1 MTENNETLFHDIRT
15 NAEPVLEQFIFEVND
30 STTRSNVETALS
42 AFLDTYIA
50 DKQIDDYAVLCNEQL
65 NDQQRIDRNELWAS
79 MAVKPTGIENF
90 TLINCRVTSGN

>member
-50 DKQIDDYAVLCNEQL
+50 DKL
-65 NDQQRIDRNELWAS
+65 
-79 MAVKPTGIENF
+79 G
-90 TLINCRVTSGN
+90 